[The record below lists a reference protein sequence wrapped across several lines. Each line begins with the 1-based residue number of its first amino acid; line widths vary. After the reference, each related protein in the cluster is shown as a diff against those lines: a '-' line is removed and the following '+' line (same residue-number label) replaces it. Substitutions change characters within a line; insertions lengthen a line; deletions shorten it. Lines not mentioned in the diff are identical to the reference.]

1 MAVDDFKVL
10 LGAELSRDI
19 NIQKELDKIKGL
31 HLNIDSLTINKDVI
45 NSIKDELSRVSTHL
59 DLNLN
64 INTNTAAQQAQN
76 AVLQIERETNKI
88 VQRGSRIV
96 QKGSFKQAFDA
107 SSLNTAAKEA
117 ENYFKDLTKIVSV
130 QERLGDAKNLRGFTV
145 SLQNAEGVAERLN
158 YTLNEITDKNGNV
171 LARSFNYTG
180 GTINDNGVI
189 KQLSTISSKADSLFI
204 KLEKLKAA
212 YSDENSQKHIKDPGN
227 TAQLATQYE
236 KVKTAIEAVQS
247 ADSSTFAKMV
257 SNVNKEISSLEILVA
272 KFKNAEYAATSLR
285 TKDIGTIKTDE
296 SNSLNTFI
304 EKMKQSG
311 HYSVELQD
319 ESKSLKE
326 QLDKVFD
333 SESLTAYLNRV
344 SNLKSEFKA
353 VHAAAQT
360 NEKGTKLQSSIRT
373 EKNNLANWSVQVES
387 LKKSMTDAGIPT
399 DSLTQKMNRLNELLS
414 EVGTQAGLQ
423 IYREELKEVESD
435 AKAYES
441 QLKSI
446 ASAEKLAAEKGQS
459 LSNIDRILAQNTA
472 MTEEVRQKFIAL
484 KAAIQ
489 ACDNNA
495 SLGNLKRQISEVNN
509 QMKTSG
515 KFGPSF
521 FDQISQ
527 NVKKFT
533 NWFMI
538 GGTVAATTRT
548 IRKMVSNVVLLDDS
562 LLELSK
568 VSDLSASELKKV
580 TNEAYAMGTQV
591 GKTGTSVIDAVTK
604 FKQAG
609 YDLKDS
615 LNMGKAAL
623 VMTNVGDGITQT
635 SEAAGALISI
645 LKGFNMKE
653 SDVMSIV
660 DKINSVSNQSPVAF
674 DNLVDGLERVSG
686 TMKQAGNSIDQT
698 IGLLTGGFAQLRNM
712 EKVSTGILK
721 ISQRLRGVGEDGEA
735 IDGLSAKLQKSF
747 GTIGVAIEDVNGN
760 LRSTYDII
768 KDYAKVFPTLTS
780 KQKQYFGELAAG
792 KQQISV
798 WNAITQQIT
807 DVDKAVGQSID
818 SVGSASEENSKYLD
832 SISGK
837 IEMLKSQFQ
846 ELSSATFNSD
856 IFKVLI
862 TGATSFLNVLTEI
875 VKLVTP
881 LGAIGAGVGI
891 YKIFKN
897 FDWPWNKGY
906 LKIA

>member
-31 HLNIDSLTINKDVI
+31 HLNIDGLTINKDAI
-45 NSIKDELSRVSTHL
+45 NSIKSELSRVSTQL

-64 INTNTAAQQAQN
+64 INTNTAARQAQN
-76 AVLQIERETNKI
+76 AVQQIQQATNKV
-88 VQRGSRIV
+88 VQRGN
-96 QKGSFKQAFDA
+96 FKQAFDA
-107 SSLNTAAKEA
+107 SNLNTAAKEA
-117 ENYFKDLTKIVSV
+117 ENYFKDLSSIVSV
-130 QERLGDAKNLRGFTV
+130 QERLGDAKNLQGFTV

-158 YTLNEITDKNGNV
+158 YILKEITDKNGNV
-171 LARSFNYTG
+171 LSRSFEYAG

-189 KQLSTISSKADSLFI
+189 KQFSSISSKADNLLV
-204 KLEKLKAA
+204 KLEKLKAT
-212 YSDENSQKHIKDPGN
+212 YSDINSQKYIKDPGH
-227 TAQLATQYE
+227 TSELFAQYE
-236 KVKTAIEAVQS
+236 KVKSAIEAVQS
-247 ADSSTFAKMV
+247 SDSSTFSSMV
-257 SNVNKEISSLEILVA
+257 SNANKEISSLEILIT

-285 TKDIGTIKTDE
+285 TKDIGTIKIDE
-296 SNSLNTFI
+296 ANSLNAFI

-319 ESKSLKE
+319 ESKSLKA

-333 SESLTAYLNRV
+333 SKSLTAYLNQL

-353 VHAAAQT
+353 VNAAAQT

-373 EKNNLANWSVQVES
+373 EKTDLANWSVQVES
-387 LKKSMTDAGIPT
+387 LKKSMTAAGIPT

-414 EVGTQAGLQ
+414 KVGTQAGLQ

-446 ASAEKLAAEKGQS
+446 ASAEKLAAEKGRS

-472 MTEEVRQKFIAL
+472 MTEEVREKFIAL
-484 KAAIQ
+484 RAAIQ

-521 FDQISQ
+521 IDQIGQ

-538 GGTVAATTRT
+538 GGTVAATTRA

-568 VSDLSASELKKV
+568 VSDLSVSQLKKV
-580 TNEAYAMGTQV
+580 TDEAYAMGTQV
-591 GKTGTSVIDAVTK
+591 GKTGTSVIDAVTE
-604 FKQAG
+604 FKRAG

-615 LNMGKAAL
+615 LDMGKAAL

-635 SEAAGALISI
+635 AEAAGALISI

-698 IGLLTGGFAQLRNM
+698 IGLLTGGFSQLRNM
-712 EKVSTGILK
+712 EKVSTGLVT
-721 ISQRLRGVGEDGEA
+721 ISQRLRGVSEDGEA

-747 GTIGVAIEDVNGN
+747 SSIGVDIEDVNGD

-768 KDYAKVFPTLTS
+768 RDYAKVFPDLTS
-780 KQKQYFGELAAG
+780 KQKQYFGKLAAG
-792 KQQISV
+792 KRQVNV
-798 WNAITQQIT
+798 WNAITQQIA
-807 DVDKAVGQSID
+807 DVDKAVGQSVD

-856 IFKVLI
+856 TFKVLI
-862 TGATSFLNVLTEI
+862 TGATSFLNVLTDI
-875 VKLVTP
+875 VKLLTP

-897 FDWPWNKGY
+897 FDWPCNKGY